1 MTEEQKNK
9 YKYLQDI
16 NYPSDLRKL
25 PITAL
30 PEFCDELRDFMIDT
44 ITKIGGHFGAGLG
57 VIELTVALHYVFNT
71 PDDKL
76 IFDVGHQGY
85 PHKILTGRRDLLHT
99 IRHKGGLSGF
109 LKPNESEY
117 DAFGAGHASTSI
129 SAALGIATARDV
141 LNEKYRVAAII
152 GDGAMTGGMA
162 FEAMNNCGV
171 QKRDITVI
179 LNDNN
184 MSIDPN
190 VSAFSNYFNEL
201 YASSAIQKARENIW
215 EFTGRVNF
223 GDRIRKI
230 ASKLEDGV
238 KAIIT
243 PGVLF
248 ESMGFNYF
256 GPVNGHNIKKLIKIL
271 KLIKD
276 VKGPVLLHIMTKK
289 GKGYEPAEN
298 DDHYFHA
305 IGSIDKDT
313 GKSIKT
319 TSINSAPTY
328 GKIFGDAMVELCTKD
343 KKIIGITAAMA
354 DGTGLDIL
362 EKSMP
367 DRIIDVGIA
376 EEHAVTSAAGMAIA
390 GLKPVVCIYSSFLQR
405 SFDQVAH
412 DVALQKLPVVFT
424 LDRAGLVGE
433 DGQTHHG
440 LMDMVYLR
448 TIPNMVVTA
457 PKDEAELRDLL
468 YSALYDY
475 NLPTSIRYPRGKGIG
490 AELHE
495 FKSIP
500 IGKWE
505 QLIEGDDLAIL
516 AVGKMVSI
524 AENACHKLKE
534 SGINAALYNCRF
546 IKPLDNSALE
556 QIGNK
561 HSTVITIE
569 DGNILGGFG
578 SAVLEYFAE
587 NNIKSDVHLFGC
599 PDRIIEHATQN
610 ELFEELGLDAESI
623 SNRTKSILE
632 KRLEMV

>member
-1 MTEEQKNK
+1 MLDEIRK
-9 YKYLQDI
+9 YKYLPDI
-16 NYPSDLRKL
+16 NYPEDLRKL
-25 PITAL
+25 SVAEL
-30 PEFCDELRDFMIDT
+30 PEVCDELREFMIDT
-44 ITKIGGHFGAGLG
+44 ITRIGGHFGAGLG
-57 VIELTVALHYVFNT
+57 VVELTVALHYVFNT

-85 PHKILTGRRDLLHT
+85 PHKILTGRRDTLQT
-99 IRHKGGLSGF
+99 IRQKGGLSGF
-109 LKPNESEY
+109 LKPNESIY

-129 SAALGIATARDV
+129 SAALGMATARDI

-184 MSIDPN
+184 MSIAPN
-190 VSAFSNYFNEL
+190 VSAVSNYFNEL

-215 EFTGRVNF
+215 EFTGKINF

-230 ASKLEDGV
+230 ASKMENGV

-256 GPVNGHNIKKLIKIL
+256 GPINGHNIKKLVKML

-289 GKGYEPAEN
+289 GKGYQPAED

-305 IGSIDKDT
+305 IGSIDKST
-313 GKSIKT
+313 GKSLKLP
-319 TSINSAPTY
+319 SKNSAPTY
-328 GKIFGDAMVELCTKD
+328 GKIFGEAMIELCQAD
-343 KKIIGITAAMA
+343 NRVIGITAAMA

-362 EKSMP
+362 EKVMP
-367 DRIIDVGIA
+367 EKVIDVGIA
-376 EEHAVTSAAGMAIA
+376 EEHAVTSAAGMSIA
-390 GLKPVVCIYSSFLQR
+390 GLKPVVAIYSSFLQR
-405 SFDQVAH
+405 GFDQVSH
-412 DVALQKLPVVFT
+412 DVALQKLPVVFAI
-424 LDRAGLVGE
+424 DRAGLVGE

-440 LMDMVYLR
+440 LMDIVYLR

-457 PKDEAELRDLL
+457 PKDESELRDLL
-468 YSALYDY
+468 YSALNSYDS
-475 NLPTSIRYPRGKGIG
+475 PTSIRYPRGKGLGVPIQ
-490 AELHE
+490 E

-500 IGKWE
+500 LGKWE
-505 QLIEGDDLAIL
+505 QLTFGDDIAIL
-516 AVGKMVSI
+516 AVGKMVNYAVMAS
-524 AENACHKLKE
+524 ALLKE
-534 SGINAALYNCRF
+534 AYINASVYNCRF
-546 IKPLDNSALE
+546 IKPLDTE
-556 QIGNK
+556 QLDNIAELF
-561 HSTVITIE
+561 HTVITIE
-569 DGNILGGFG
+569 DGNISGGFG

-587 NNIKSDVHLFGC
+587 KNYKPDVHLFGC
-599 PDRIIEHATQN
+599 PDRIIEHASQD
-610 ELFEELGLDAESI
+610 ELFEELGLDSIGI
-623 SNRTKSILE
+623 SNRIKEVLVNTLI
-632 KRLEMV
+632 